1 MSSTPKN
8 IFELKKKKRRKE
20 VLAAG
25 KLDLAG
31 GAGGERKKFM
41 GFNVQRV
48 TKKSE
53 WERN

>member
-8 IFELKKKKRRKE
+8 IFELKKRRKE

-25 KLDLAG
+25 KLDLAE